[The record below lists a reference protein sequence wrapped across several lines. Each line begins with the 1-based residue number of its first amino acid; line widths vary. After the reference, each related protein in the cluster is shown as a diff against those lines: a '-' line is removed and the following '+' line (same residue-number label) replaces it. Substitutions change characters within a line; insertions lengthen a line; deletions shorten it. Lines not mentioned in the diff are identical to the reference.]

1 MCKSYVWGKVE
12 ESTLNPDSVGP
23 VRDPPPQRS
32 SIFNFLNG
40 GLHNPAHR
48 KLLKTYCKFLRLGR
62 HMVIQQKAVL
72 NDMYATGSVA
82 RNCPHPK
89 GKFLLQNLNF
99 LRSSKI
105 KMFLKVF
112 GNGSH

>member
-1 MCKSYVWGKVE
+1 
-12 ESTLNPDSVGP
+12 
-23 VRDPPPQRS
+23 
-32 SIFNFLNG
+32 
-40 GLHNPAHR
+40 
-48 KLLKTYCKFLRLGR
+48 
-62 HMVIQQKAVL
+62 MVIQQKAVL